1 MFRARVIAGR
11 KGTTAERPLRV
22 LTMLRA
28 RWDAQRAPALQALA
42 DLGHEVIYIEDILS
56 PDAYRKVIERLKVD
70 VVLLWGSSLQNFL
83 MSAEGP
89 FFLDDMEVPYATLW
103 TDNPVKHLYLLKDVR
118 TPNHKAQF
126 VPDTQVIAQMEGLGF
141 DNLHYL
147 PPWHI
152 DPEIF
157 RPVPAEPELTCQV
170 GFAAT
175 VNAYEAERAKWRNFW
190 DYRMNA
196 AANTVIARL
205 DAEKDHVDVFD
216 MLADEWDPWSLEFSL
231 ISHAMYFEQK
241 AIVRRQVIE
250 AMGDRLLDIVGIGS
264 AVTDR
269 PNVHMHRGME
279 WHELSRFFC
288 STAVNVNCTPW
299 PKSCHHRVFQATASG
314 AFMITDWRD
323 DAAALYEPDEEV
335 VYFKSLDELPGLI
348 DRYLADEE
356 SRTRIAAA
364 GRLRFLSEHTASHRM
379 AEVAKVLSDLL

>member
-1 MFRARVIAGR
+1 VFRARVIAGR